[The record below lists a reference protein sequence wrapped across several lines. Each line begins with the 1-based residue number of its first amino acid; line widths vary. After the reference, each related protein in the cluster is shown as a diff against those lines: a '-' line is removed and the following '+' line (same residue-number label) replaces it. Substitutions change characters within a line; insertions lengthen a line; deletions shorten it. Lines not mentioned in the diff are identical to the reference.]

1 MTCSDILNL
10 IAIVVIPIVAVWL
23 GKYLQDRAELRKDKM
38 NVFRSV
44 MTFRYGWSPE
54 GVKALNSIHIVF
66 SDDKDVR
73 ESWRKYYMELCKPV
87 QNNEEMK
94 RREDAMYNL
103 LESMAKNLGYLDEI
117 TREDIR
123 NPYVPQAMID
133 TINTNT
139 AMQAGMLNIVQQWN
153 SSIVESEKH
162 IETE

>member
-38 NVFRSV
+38 NVFMSV

-73 ESWRKYYMELCKPV
+73 ESWRKY
-87 QNNEEMK
+87 
-94 RREDAMYNL
+94 
-103 LESMAKNLGYLDEI
+103 
-117 TREDIR
+117 
-123 NPYVPQAMID
+123 
-133 TINTNT
+133 
-139 AMQAGMLNIVQQWN
+139 
-153 SSIVESEKH
+153 
-162 IETE
+162 